1 MKNFK
6 VFALKIFELI
16 KWYLATRNFEK
27 IHKKTDKN
35 VLFVELC
42 TSLLTIKINCLFSLA
57 LKKKFN
63 IYVLFPQKSKFY
75 EFLYRMVGVENFIYL
90 DDKIDLKEKCS
101 FLFKKNY
108 NSSNFLNFKYEL
120 ISVGKYVASKYLMIN
135 KLGNFQINNSNKKK
149 IFNMFFESISSI
161 EIAKKK
167 LLKYNFDIMIFNER
181 GYSPA
186 GEIFEFA
193 LKNKIKCIQWFG
205 APIADNHSFKSYTWK
220 NRTKHPLTL
229 CKSSQNYLKNKNKRN
244 RITDALMI
252 HLRDQYYNGKWFN
265 RQKLQTNKKI
275 LTKKELLQNLNIHNN
290 NKLCVIFTH
299 VFNDATF
306 FYGKSLFSSYED
318 WLKEILL
325 FIKDK
330 KNTNWIVKI
339 HPANLLRSKIS
350 LEEKL
355 IEKVFKKLPDHI
367 RIIKPNS
374 NINTYS
380 FFGNIDVAL
389 TVRGTIGCELACYG
403 IPVITAGT
411 GRYSNEGFTIDP
423 KNKNEFFNFL
433 KDINKIKKL
442 NSKKIELARIYT
454 FGSLIARSIK
464 MDGIHIDYNTKKIS
478 LEKSTL
484 KFIPKDNDD
493 LMNKSDIKKFVNWV
507 QSGFKQDLMEIK
519 ND

>member
-1 MKNFK
+1 MKSFK
-6 VFALKIFELI
+6 VYILKIFEI
-16 KWYLATRNFEK
+16 TKWYLDTRKFEK
-27 IHKKTDKN
+27 LNKKTDKN
-35 VLFVELC
+35 VMFVELC
-42 TSLLTIKINCLFSLA
+42 SSLLTIKINCLFSLA
-57 LKKKFN
+57 FKKKFN
-63 IYVLFPQKSKFY
+63 IYVLFPHKSKFY
-75 EFLYRMVGVENFIYL
+75 EFFYRIIGVKNFIYL
-90 DDKIDLKEKCS
+90 DGKIDLKKKCN

-108 NSSNFLNFKYEL
+108 NTSSFLNFKYES

-135 KLGNFQINNSNKKK
+135 KLGKFQINNSNKKK
-149 IFNMFFESISSI
+149 IFDMFYESISSI
-161 EIAKKK
+161 EISKKK
-167 LLKYNFDIMIFNER
+167 LLKYNIDVMIFNER

-186 GEIFEFA
+186 GEIFDFA

-229 CKSSQNYLKNKNKRN
+229 CKSSQNYLKKKNKRN
-244 RITDALMI
+244 QITDALMM
-252 HLRDQYYNGKWFN
+252 HLRDQYYSGKWFN

-275 LTKKELLQNLNIHNN
+275 FSKKELLTNLKIHNT

-306 FYGKSLFSSYED
+306 FYGRSLFSSYED
-318 WLKEILL
+318 WLREILL

-330 KNTNWIVKI
+330 KKTNWIIKI

-355 IEKVFKKLPDHI
+355 IEKVFRKLPDHI

-374 NINTYS
+374 IINTYS

-403 IPVITAGT
+403 VPVITAGT
-411 GRYSNEGFTIDP
+411 GRYSNEGFTVDP
-423 KNKNEFFNFL
+423 KNKKEFFNFL
-433 KDINKIKKL
+433 ININNIRKL
-442 NSKKIELARIYT
+442 NSKEIKLARIYT
-454 FGSLIARSIK
+454 YGSLIARSIK
-464 MDGIHIDYNTKKIS
+464 MDGIYIDYNTKKIS

-484 KFIPKDNDD
+484 RFIPKDYDD
-493 LMNKSDIKKFVNWV
+493 LMTKSDIKKFVNWV
-507 QSGFKQDLMEIK
+507 QSDLKQDLMEIDY
-519 ND
+519 N